1 MEGVITTAVAIAA
14 AIFLVGFPDNK
25 KLYRGF
31 LTERERQYVLA
42 IINQD
47 RNDAEVKEPFSIK
60 PYLRNGLDLKVWG
73 FGFLFCML
81 LVVAYSFS
89 YFLPII
95 LQRGMGFSMAAA
107 QCLVTP
113 PYVGAGLMMYFQG
126 WLGDKYKMRAPLLVA
141 NCLVTLVGLPVMAFT
156 TNNAGRYVYVV
167 PDAIGSSWALTCSGA
182 HSSLCWG

>member
-156 TNNAGRYVYVV
+156 TNNAGRYVYVA
-167 PDAIGSSWALTCSGA
+167 PDAI
-182 HSSLCWG
+182 